1 MNKWLQ
7 KFHQYFGLDRFAAFI
22 TWLLVSASALWF
34 LAVNDSFSMVHIAGT
49 AALMVLFFVLFEY
62 ATTDEHPA
70 RTVRQRA
77 GSVIAQYGIIIACY
91 FLVPF
96 NYVAIYAVVW
106 SAQIPYFMPFNR
118 AVALSVVWTLPLW
131 LIYGYYWNV
140 SGSWLTAVL
149 FWTFNLFAMMTM
161 QAQLTERKARAE
173 VEAVNRELRSTQA
186 LLAAA
191 SKQDERLRI
200 SRNIHDLLGHHL
212 TALTINLQIASH
224 KTTGEA
230 REQVERCHAI
240 AKLLLADVREAVS
253 EIRDSGH
260 LKLCE
265 SLQQLATTVTPLQVQ
280 VVCDE
285 PIEITDLSL
294 AETVL
299 RTAQEAITNTL
310 KHSYATQMTIILKQA
325 DDQLRLDISDNGKAA
340 VHITPGNGLLGMRER
355 WAAIGGDC
363 TVDSS
368 AGFLRIAAQA
378 RLDT

>member
-1 MNKWLQ
+1 MKTWLQ

-22 TWLLVSASALWF
+22 TWLLVSASACWF
-34 LAVNDSFSMVHIAGT
+34 LAINGFGWLHVGGT
-49 AALMVLFFVLFEY
+49 AALMLVFFGLFEY
-62 ATTDEHPA
+62 ATTDDHPT
-70 RTVRQRA
+70 RTVRQRVWA
-77 GSVIAQYGIIIACY
+77 VIGQYGIIIACY

-96 NYVAIYAVVW
+96 NYVAIYAVIW
-106 SAQIPYFMPFNR
+106 AAQIPYFMPFNR
-118 AVALSVVWTLPLW
+118 AVALSVVWTIPLW

-140 SGSWLTAVL
+140 SGSLLTAVL

-253 EIRDSGH
+253 EMRDSGH

-265 SLQQLATTVTPLQVQ
+265 SLQQLATTVTPVQVH

-285 PIEITDLSL
+285 PIQVTDLRL
-294 AETVL
+294 AEAVL

-310 KHSYATQMTIILKQA
+310 KHSYATQMTITLQQNQ
-325 DDQLRLDISDNGKAA
+325 DLVLLDIVDNGKASTA
-340 VHITPGNGLLGMRER
+340 LTYGNGLTGMCER
-355 WAAIGGDC
+355 WQALGGNCQID
-363 TVDSS
+363 TQG
-368 AGFLRIAAQA
+368 GFVRIQAQA
-378 RLDT
+378 RIDS